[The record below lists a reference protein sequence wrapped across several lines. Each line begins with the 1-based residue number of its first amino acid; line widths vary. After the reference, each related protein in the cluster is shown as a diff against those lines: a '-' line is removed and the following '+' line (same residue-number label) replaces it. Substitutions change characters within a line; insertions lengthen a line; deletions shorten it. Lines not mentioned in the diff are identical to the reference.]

1 MSKHLSQ
8 YVVVGLSMQNYG
20 LYSPFFL
27 QIPQWLAAIRTYNL
41 GLAPKEASN
50 RHAMEKHNEG

>member
-1 MSKHLSQ
+1 
-8 YVVVGLSMQNYG
+8 MQNYG